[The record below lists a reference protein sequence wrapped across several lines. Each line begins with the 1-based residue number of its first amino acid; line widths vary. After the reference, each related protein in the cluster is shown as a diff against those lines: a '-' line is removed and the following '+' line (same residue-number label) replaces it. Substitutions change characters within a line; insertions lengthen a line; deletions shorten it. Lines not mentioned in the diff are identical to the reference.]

1 MTPRQENSI
10 ERSVGRIEARQEIM
24 ADSIKALTDAVMGMK
39 DASDEWRH
47 EVKTR
52 LETMEAHGRHMT
64 VVADAFDALQQSI
77 RDGKMQAKGVLIG
90 IGVAGGA
97 AGATVATGIKW
108 IWAAMTGGVVP

>member
-10 ERSVGRIEARQEIM
+10 ERSVGRIEAQLE
-24 ADSIKALTDAVMGMK
+24 ALTSALTKVDGKLDAA
-39 DASDEWRH
+39 DDWRT

-52 LETMEAHGRHMT
+52 LEKMEAHGEHMNR
-64 VVADAFDALQQSI
+64 VAGAFDALEQSI

-97 AGATVATGIKW
+97 AGATAATGLKW
-108 IWAAMTGGVVP
+108 LWAALWGA